1 MLAREEILGVFGSRV
16 RELRAERDVSQE
28 HLAYITGLDRT
39 YISGIERGK
48 RNVSLENI
56 VKIAGALDV
65 PVSFLFLEKEPVNL
79 IEGYTSFEY
88 LVDHTFDVW
97 AGFNVTGE
105 DVLNAILASNR
116 VLDAL
121 PQSLYSTVD
130 FKSQSGI
137 VGAVFISELAV
148 LTGSVVNPIEKG
160 HPDIVPSS
168 AIGASEEEL
177 RNFQQ
182 GLEVKSTIG
191 GVSQGMAKGVGEQ
204 RVDVLKG
211 ITWQAHHREV
221 KELLALNWDYIGGTK
236 TSPEKPA
243 IAGAFYTDKLVEDD
257 WGKISGTTGRNTK
270 VTGLKVSGKRK
281 LGEGAVAVINEPRY
295 IEGYRTKLGGI
306 SLEHLC

>member
-1 MLAREEILGVFGSRV
+1 MLTREEILRDFGSRL

-28 HLAYITGLDRT
+28 QLAHTTGLDRT

-56 VKIAGALDV
+56 VKIADALDV
-65 PVSFLFLEKEPVNL
+65 PVSLFFLEKESANL
-79 IEGYTSFEY
+79 TEGYSNFEY
-88 LVDHTFDVW
+88 LVDHDFDLW
-97 AGFNVTGE
+97 AGFRVKGE
-105 DVLNAILASNR
+105 DILNAILSSNR

-148 LTGSVVNPIEKG
+148 LTGSIVNPIEKG
-160 HPDIVPSS
+160 HPDIVPAS
-168 AIGASEEEL
+168 AIYASEEDL
-177 RNFQQ
+177 RNFEQ

-191 GVSQGMAKGVGEQ
+191 GVPKGIFKSAGEQ
-204 RVDVLKG
+204 RVDVLSG

-221 KELLALNWDYIGGTK
+221 KELLALNWDFIGGTK
-236 TSPEKPA
+236 TAPKKPA
-243 IAGAFYTDKLVEDD
+243 IAGAFYTEKLAEDD

-281 LGEGAVAVINEPRY
+281 LGEGAVVVINESRY
-295 IEGYRTKLGGI
+295 IEGYKTKLGGV
-306 SLEHLC
+306 SLGHLS